1 MRTTLKQSTLKLSV
15 LTIITSLWLA
25 GCSKPVEPETDVI
38 RPIKLFNVVDTGMQN
53 LREFPA
59 TVIANEEAEISFRI
73 PGELVELKVNYDN
86 VKTRLESATI
96 AVQLV
101 QNKLEDSVLTA
112 PFDGRVA
119 ETMVENYQFIQ
130 AQQTILVL
138 QGSNAL
144 DISIQVPESI
154 LKNLREDQVNRE
166 YQPTVVFS
174 GNSNEEYKVSY
185 KEHSTLVTP
194 GTQSYQVWFTLPV
207 PEDLTVYPG
216 MGAMLSMDLSR
227 VSPGANNV
235 SQFVVPMTAVM
246 TDDTS
251 NQKQVWVYDAD
262 TGTVNPEVV
271 TLGRITQSGITVLSG
286 LNAGDQ
292 IASAGLNRLE
302 PGMKVKPLERER
314 GL

>member
-73 PGELVELKVNYDN
+73 PGELVELKVKRAEEVKKGQLLARLDDRDIKNELALRKNELNQAQLDFKRIRSLKNKKVVSQSDYDN

-174 GNSNEEYKVSY
+174 GNSNKEYKVSY

-216 MGAMLSMDLSR
+216 MGAMLSIF
-227 VSPGANNV
+227 PG
-235 SQFVVPMTAVM
+235 
-246 TDDTS
+246 
-251 NQKQVWVYDAD
+251 YH
-262 TGTVNPEVV
+262 PE
-271 TLGRITQSGITVLSG
+271 LIMYHNSSFL
-286 LNAGDQ
+286 
-292 IASAGLNRLE
+292 
-302 PGMKVKPLERER
+302 
-314 GL
+314 